1 MNTKL
6 SLTVLAVVAAALGVA
21 SALSAAGGGMGP
33 GMGPMTSAMRPAFH
47 GFYDGHKDTFLSTD
61 VSDAA
66 QAKEM
71 HVNVSASLA
80 RVGMA
85 ASDDIYLFVGT
96 AAAGQLPVFGSEPGE
111 KDYTPLW
118 HENLITWKA
127 GMTPTLLKSD
137 TAVEAAVKAGK
148 VTEQKTHIILNCPIV
163 HVAK

>member
-1 MNTKL
+1 MNVKL
-6 SLTVLAVVAAALGVA
+6 SLTVLALAVAALGVA
-21 SALSAAGGGMGP
+21 SALSAARGGMGP
-33 GMGPMTSAMRPAFH
+33 GMGPMTSTMRPAFH

-71 HVNVSASLA
+71 HVNFSASLT
-80 RVGMA
+80 RVPMG

-127 GMTPTLLKSD
+127 GMTPTMLKSD
-137 TAVEAAVKAGK
+137 TAVAAAVKAGK
-148 VTEQKTHIILNCPIV
+148 VTERATHIILNCPIV